1 MASVLLT
8 PFSDWVVT
16 KLTPP
21 RGTPGN
27 LWGRLAVW
35 NTLRYLGANQGFN
48 QFRMDVNELVHL
60 VPDHICKFFI
70 AHSGDI
76 RGRAVNVLQESSDHG
91 EGKKR
96 RSTPGRRLIKMPL
109 PSRRHKA
116 C

>member
-60 VPDHICKFFI
+60 VPDFI
-70 AHSGDI
+70 SKLIIGHRRNA
-76 RGRAVNVLQESSDHG
+76 RGRGVYVLQESSDHG
-91 EGKKR
+91 EGEKR
-96 RSTPGRRLIKMPL
+96 
-109 PSRRHKA
+109 
-116 C
+116 